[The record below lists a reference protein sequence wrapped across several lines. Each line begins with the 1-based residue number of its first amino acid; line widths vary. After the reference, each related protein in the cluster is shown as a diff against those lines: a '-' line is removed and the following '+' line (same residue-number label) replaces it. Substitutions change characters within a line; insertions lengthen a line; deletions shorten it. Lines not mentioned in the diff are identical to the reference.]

1 MTRERDGD
9 TGQYREEYTD
19 DEIEQLLRGTRLST
33 TEVAEELGCH
43 RTTAHSR
50 LTELEDE
57 GLVTWTRV
65 GGAKV
70 WTTTDSP

>member
-1 MTRERDGD
+1 VTRERDGD

-50 LTELEDE
+50 LTELEDK
-57 GLVTWTRV
+57 GLVTSTRV
-65 GGAKV
+65 GSAKV

>member
-19 DEIEQLLRGTRLST
+19 DEIEELLGGTRLST
-33 TEVAEELGCH
+33 TEVAEKLGCH

-50 LTELEDE
+50 LTQLEDD
-57 GLVTWTRV
+57 GVVTSTRI
-65 GGAKV
+65 GSAKV
-70 WTTTDSP
+70 WTTTDLP